1 MKEIILSLIK
11 NYQKFNPQ
19 KTINCRFYPS
29 CSQFTY
35 EAVSKY
41 GTIKG
46 LLMGLGRLLRCHP
59 FFKGGH
65 DPVK

>member
-1 MKEIILSLIK
+1 MGKIILKLIK
-11 NYQKFNPQ
+11 KYQKYNPQ
-19 KTINCRFYPS
+19 KNINCRFYPT

-35 EAVSKY
+35 EAVLRY

-46 LLMGLGRLLRCHP
+46 LLLGLQRLLRCHP
-59 FFKGGH
+59 FFKGGY